1 MPFKMLLAKA
11 LFPRDLHWGSPL
23 NHYLISFQCTVS
35 VWIRFTIC
43 QYKSAWE
50 EGTVRKLHLNL
61 LHNPVLTSFFSLASL
76 DQPLVMPGGWILAQQ
91 RRAANKQHH
100 KLPPHKIHSLP
111 TICRCCSGHSMPG
124 SISIKWFVLL
134 HQSATITY
142 LSLYLANCCM
152 QTALLQFQKPLHRPQ
167 PSSKNNTGDP
177 TDNHIIREESSF
189 SLSNR

>member
-1 MPFKMLLAKA
+1 MFGFGLQYASIKVLGKKELSENCI
-11 LFPRDLHWGSPL
+11 W
-23 NHYLISFQCTVS
+23 ISYTTQIS
-35 VWIRFTIC
+35 
-43 QYKSAWE
+43 
-50 EGTVRKLHLNL
+50 H
-61 LHNPVLTSFFSLASL
+61 HFFSLASL